1 MNIGKL
7 LLRAGFATAVAAIVC
22 LAHLA
27 AEENPPALQPAK
39 KSDSDV
45 MVLKRTVR
53 RVVVDVVVRD
63 SSGKPVR
70 GLSAGDFSVSED
82 SRPQRILSFDAHDF
96 DSPSISL
103 PTNAPPLP
111 PNVFVNV

>member
-27 AEENPPALQPAK
+27 AEENPPALQRAK
-39 KSDSDV
+39 KADSDV

-53 RVVVDVVVRD
+53 RVVLDVVVRD

-70 GLSAGDFSVSED
+70 GLSAGTFFVSPD
-82 SRPQRILSFDAHDF
+82 RRPHLFPSFAAHSF
-96 DSPSISL
+96 G
-103 PTNAPPLP
+103 APCPY
-111 PNVFVNV
+111 